1 MNRKYDLDFF
11 KEKINEIRSIRP
23 NISITTDII
32 VGFPSE
38 TDELFNESI
47 ETVKEINFSKLH
59 VFPYSEREGTKS
71 MEIPNHIRGDIKK
84 SRARKMLE
92 VSKEL
97 EINYMN
103 KYLNKEVEILV
114 EEYKDG
120 YSFGHTGNYLYV
132 KVNKKLKHND
142 LVKVKI
148 TSIDYPYC
156 IGE

>member
-1 MNRKYDLDFF
+1 MAIRFYDEAIS
-11 KEKINEIRSIRP
+11 EKFSRW
-23 NISITTDII
+23 I
-32 VGFPSE
+32 VDSKLKVLKPAE
-38 TDELFNESI
+38 TEELFNESI
-47 ETVKEINFSKLH
+47 DTVKKINFSKLH

-84 SRARKMLE
+84 QRARKMLE

-120 YSFGHTGNYLYV
+120 YSYGHTGNYLYV
-132 KVNKKLKHND
+132 KIIDKVR
-142 LVKVKI
+142 VKCYNI
-148 TSIDYPYC
+148 I
-156 IGE
+156 INI